1 MFKSVVLIPTYNE
14 AKSIESLLHDL
25 GNLSLDIIVIDDNSP
40 DRTAFLIKKL
50 NYSNVRLI
58 ENGAKGGIGAAYLAG
73 LEFALKDGYDIIAT
87 MDADGSHLVNDLKNM
102 LDTASTFDVVM
113 GTRWV
118 KGGSVHNWSLHRRIL
133 SQFGTWYARKA
144 LSLPFRDLTG
154 GLRVYKGTMLRK
166 LNLNSI
172 RSNGYCFQIEM
183 IRACSSINSV
193 IKEVPITFIEREQG
207 ESKMNAKIVIEAFWR
222 VTLWGFMR
230 LIGINADKLHYVK

>member
-14 AKSIESLLHDL
+14 AKSIESLLNDL
-25 GNLSLDIIVIDDNSP
+25 GNLGLDIIVIDDNSP
-40 DRTAFLIKKL
+40 DGTASLIKSL

-58 ENGAKGGIGAAYLAG
+58 ENGAKSGIGAAYLAG
-73 LEFALKDGYDIIAT
+73 LELALKDGYDVIGT
-87 MDADGSHLVNDLKNM
+87 MDADGSHLANDLKKM
-102 LDTASTFDVVM
+102 LDAAATCDVVM
-113 GTRWV
+113 GTRWII
-118 KGGSVHNWSLHRRIL
+118 GGSVHNWSLRRRIL

-144 LSLPFRDLTG
+144 LSLPFKDLTG
-154 GLRVYKGTMLRK
+154 GLRVYKGSMLRK

>member
-14 AKSIESLLHDL
+14 AKSIESLLNDL
-25 GNLSLDIIVIDDNSP
+25 GNLGLDVIVIDDNSP

-58 ENGAKGGIGAAYLAG
+58 ENGAKSGIGAAYLAG
-73 LEFALKDGYDIIAT
+73 LELALKDGYDVIGT
-87 MDADGSHLVNDLKNM
+87 MDADGSHLANDLKKM
-102 LDTASTFDVVM
+102 LDAAATCDVVM
-113 GTRWV
+113 GTRWIQ
-118 KGGSVHNWSLHRRIL
+118 GGSVHNWSLRRRIL

-144 LSLPFRDLTG
+144 LSLPFKDLTG
-154 GLRVYKGTMLRK
+154 GLRVYKGSMLRK

-193 IKEVPITFIEREQG
+193 IKEVPITFIEREHG

-230 LIGINADKLHYVK
+230 LIGINADNLHYVK